1 MVMAMSW
8 LKQTSWLTQM
18 LRLRQEPRRKA
29 RSAQN
34 QHRRKRVAPVVEA
47 LDNRL
52 MLSVTAML
60 AGGTLFVT
68 GDEQT
73 LSGWLLPTE
82 DRQRAVVL
90 LHGFGGNRKQ
100 MVPRARFL
108 REQGYTV
115 LLYDARAWE
124 REGHPRFFS
133 PSSPGP
139 SLRVIRKPGPVNR
152 GRGLRHPPR

>member
-34 QHRRKRVAPVVEA
+34 QHRRERVAPVVEA

-68 GDEQT
+68 GDEQDNVIAISRT
-73 LSGWLLPTE
+73 AGGTILVNNG
-82 DRQRAVVL
+82 AVPIQ
-90 LHGFGGNRKQ
+90 GGT
-100 MVPRARFL
+100 A
-108 REQGYTV
+108 TV
-115 LLYDARAWE
+115 ANTTHFHVVGAGGDDNI
-124 REGHPRFFS
+124 
-133 PSSPGP
+133 
-139 SLRVIRKPGPVNR
+139 SLNEAN
-152 GRGLRHPPR
+152 